1 MGWKFWQRD
10 DDKDASKI
18 KLPKP
23 KEIPERI
30 GRHLVVQE
38 KMDPDYVWT
47 LKCALKPNSESQTSF
62 DFRVFSED
70 SSQNKGLT
78 VVNYDSL
85 DADSELIILQ
95 GRFDKRSNQIEI
107 QKKS

>member
-1 MGWKFWQRD
+1 
-10 DDKDASKI
+10 
-18 KLPKP
+18 
-23 KEIPERI
+23 
-30 GRHLVVQE
+30 
-38 KMDPDYVWT
+38 MDPDFVWT
-47 LKCALKPNSESQTSF
+47 LKCAFRPNSESQTSF